1 MLVITERKMFFQK
14 FSFFHL
20 KENIAVMSK
29 VLVDGI
35 SVFIFEGIDPNGIV
49 SLQSKACYGL
59 HPPRLV
65 FVVSYNHI
73 DEETDP

>member
-1 MLVITERKMFFQK
+1 M
-14 FSFFHL
+14 
-20 KENIAVMSK
+20 AK

-59 HPPRLV
+59 HPPRSV